1 MKNATITI
9 RISEQEKEA
18 LKEIAERYDAPMS
31 QMIRELIKTFIME
44 NSTEQFKEAH
54 NGKDNIQ

>member
-18 LKEIAERYDAPMS
+18 LKEIAECYDRPMS
-31 QMIRELIKTFIME
+31 QMIRELIKTFIQE
-44 NSTEQFKEAH
+44 NSPGA
-54 NGKDNIQ
+54 I

>member
-18 LKEIAERYDAPMS
+18 LKEIAERFDCPMS
-31 QMIRELIKTFIME
+31 QMVRELIKTFIME
-44 NSTEQFKEAH
+44 NSYGA
-54 NGKDNIQ
+54 I